1 MHVACI
7 YIYYIKKMYIIFIY
21 TISIYIYT
29 VYVYIY
35 IHTLTHTHSHTPT
48 HTHTHIY
55 NYLSILLGAYPISL
69 SLRRGSTNGMPP
81 LCQTASRCRG
91 LEATKA
97 SSVATCFMGLV
108 EGFLFRAKADSLD
121 GKKKHGFL

>member
-1 MHVACI
+1 
-7 YIYYIKKMYIIFIY
+7 MYTY
-21 TISIYIYT
+21 TY
-29 VYVYIY
+29 
-35 IHTLTHTHSHTPT
+35 THSHTPT

-121 GKKKHGFL
+121 GKKTWFPVDVPFN